1 MKKNKLISVLVSI
14 IGKVKSQDKKVKYG
28 VILAVGI
35 AIAASTQIDAH
46 TQEVIVDVLE
56 SIIESL

>member
-35 AIAASTQIDAH
+35 AIAASTRIDAH